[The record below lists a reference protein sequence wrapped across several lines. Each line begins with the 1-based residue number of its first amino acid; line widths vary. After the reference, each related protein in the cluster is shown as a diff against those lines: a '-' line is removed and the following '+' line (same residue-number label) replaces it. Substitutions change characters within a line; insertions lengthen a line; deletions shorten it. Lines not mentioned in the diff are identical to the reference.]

1 MKKTIIFLS
10 LMLVAG
16 MPAAAETFSSYF
28 AMGEGD
34 TVKVSAV
41 PGETVTV
48 PVRAHFDNRFDKWNL
63 TMTYPEGLD
72 SVWAAGGE
80 DMNVPYLDSQG
91 REAVFQAVLLTSQD
105 CGVISASTNA
115 VSGYWDMTGTGGYVC
130 YGSVKWEVGDYGHMF
145 DLMLRVGSGFKG
157 GTIAVSGLLSAGPD
171 VRDWSNGYSMMFYK
185 TFVVV
190 VSRTVGDVNGDGEVD
205 INDVTVLIAGV
216 LDGSVSSLSGD
227 DLAAADV
234 TGNGEVDINDIT
246 ALISIVLNGR

>member
-115 VSGYWDMTGTGGYVC
+115 VSGYWDMTGTGG
-130 YGSVKWEVGDYGHMF
+130 
-145 DLMLRVGSGFKG
+145 
-157 GTIAVSGLLSAGPD
+157 
-171 VRDWSNGYSMMFYK
+171 
-185 TFVVV
+185 
-190 VSRTVGDVNGDGEVD
+190 
-205 INDVTVLIAGV
+205 
-216 LDGSVSSLSGD
+216 
-227 DLAAADV
+227 
-234 TGNGEVDINDIT
+234 
-246 ALISIVLNGR
+246 